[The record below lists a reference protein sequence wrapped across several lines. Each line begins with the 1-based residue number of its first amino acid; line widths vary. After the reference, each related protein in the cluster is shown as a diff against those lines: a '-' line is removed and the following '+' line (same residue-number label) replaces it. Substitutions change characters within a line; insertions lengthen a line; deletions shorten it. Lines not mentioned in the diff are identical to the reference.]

1 MTRCPKG
8 TRKNKKTGICESHE
22 KTKRSPKGTGSLRL
36 YQPRTPDYP
45 PPPPPNKAAL
55 YLIHPNDMRS
65 PDHSPPPH
73 ISSTQKRKK
82 RKAASNTRKTQ
93 KPVENNNWKIY
104 RISYLY
110 PTITDSVP
118 PPIDQLGFINIQ
130 SIILRNG
137 NDNSLA
143 EIEFHGPDKNATTKD
158 LKKIL
163 SNDDNTND
171 ISNDI
176 SEIKFYGTENDEYG
190 DNTTKENIAEVKKK
204 HNGNPF
210 KIKVSGKGPFYT
222 LDCLNDNDKKQ
233 ILEETIKL
241 LKKTNYK
248 LKQKERDDLI

>member
-8 TRKNKKTGICESHE
+8 TRKNKKTGICED
-22 KTKRSPKGTGSLRL
+22 KLK
-36 YQPRTPDYP
+36 
-45 PPPPPNKAAL
+45 
-55 YLIHPNDMRS
+55 
-65 PDHSPPPH
+65 HSPNS
-73 ISSTQKRKK
+73 SSTRNG
-82 RKAASNTRKTQ
+82 STRKTQ

-110 PTITDSVP
+110 PTITDRVP

-190 DNTTKENIAEVKKK
+190 ENTTKENIAEVKKSIMVI
-204 HNGNPF
+204 H
-210 KIKVSGKGPFYT
+210 
-222 LDCLNDNDKKQ
+222 
-233 ILEETIKL
+233 
-241 LKKTNYK
+241 LK
-248 LKQKERDDLI
+248 